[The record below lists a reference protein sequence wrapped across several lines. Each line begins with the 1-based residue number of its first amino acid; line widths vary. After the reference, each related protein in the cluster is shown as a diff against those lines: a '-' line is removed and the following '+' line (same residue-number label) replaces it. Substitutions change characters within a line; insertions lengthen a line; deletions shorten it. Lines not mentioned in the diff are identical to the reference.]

1 MIHIKRTTRFLV
13 VAAMMLGLTAC
24 GFKLSGHQPLPESAS
39 QVSLILTSDT
49 PANLERA
56 LKTSL
61 RQRGVL
67 IVADA
72 PFQLAIREVQ
82 QNRRSIT
89 IDSNANVDEYE
100 MLMQVTFEVLNRE
113 QKAISGKLNAFT
125 EKILDYDA
133 DKETASATLQRTIK
147 REMWQT
153 LADRIV
159 RQYIARAQ

>member
-1 MIHIKRTTRFLV
+1 VIHMKRVTCLFLLL
-13 VAAMMLGLTAC
+13 ASLLGLTAC
-24 GFKLSGHQPLPESAS
+24 GFQLSGYQPLPESARH
-39 QVSLILTSDT
+39 VSLILTSDT

-61 RQRGVL
+61 RKQGVL
-67 IVADA
+67 ITADA
-72 PFQLAIREVQ
+72 PYTLAIRNVQ

-100 MLMQVTFEVLNRE
+100 MLMQVTFEVMNRD
-113 QKAISGKLNAFT
+113 QQSVSGELSAFT
-125 EKILDYDA
+125 EKILDYDS